1 MTTSTVQIRR
11 KGVITLP
18 GKIRKTY
25 GLEEGDVL
33 SFTDL
38 SEGVFLLTAK
48 PSEVARSADKVA
60 RALEDAGVTLE
71 ELLETLEE
79 ERRTYYQEHYA
90 QVQPVLG

>member
-1 MTTSTVQIRR
+1 MTTSTIQIRR

-25 GLEEGDVL
+25 GLEEGDTL

-38 SEGVFLLTAK
+38 SKGVFLLTAK
-48 PSEVARSADKVA
+48 PSEVARLGDRVA
-60 RALEDAGVTLE
+60 SVLDEEGVSLE

-79 ERRTYYQEHYA
+79 ERRSYYQEHYA
-90 QVQPVLG
+90 PA